1 MHAKK
6 FALALPLLILT
17 LLPAPLARAD
27 DASKIAKIHEF
38 FRITKMGELTD
49 HTMNVTFKQITTRLT
64 GRLAGAQLTPSQR
77 RQVEEFTVKV
87 RNLITTNLSWEKLEP
102 EYTKLYADAYTEQQI
117 DDLIAFYKTPTGQ
130 VVIEKAPMLTQQA
143 SEIARQHL
151 TAAMPE
157 LKQLSDDPVVTQT
170 TVVGGG
176 DGNSDQ

>member
-1 MHAKK
+1 MRLK
-6 FALALPLLILT
+6 LAVCLVVASLFPLS
-17 LLPAPLARAD
+17 AHAD

-49 HTMNVTFKQITTRLT
+49 HTMTVTLTQVTSRIT

-77 RQVEEFTVKV
+77 RQVEEVTVKI
-87 RNLITTNLSWEKLEP
+87 RNLITTSLSWEKLEP

-130 VVIEKAPMLTQQA
+130 AVIEKTPMLTQRA

-151 TAAMPE
+151 AAAMPQ
-157 LKQLSDDPVVTQT
+157 LKQVSDDSATDQPTI
-170 TVVGGG
+170 VGG
-176 DGNSDQ
+176 DSSSDQ